1 MGESE
6 EQKREKR
13 KEIKKSRHVGV
24 TCVMMTMF
32 DNEGSMFQ
40 SHTDNIF

>member
-1 MGESE
+1 MGEGE

-13 KEIKKSRHVGV
+13 KEIQKSRHVGV

-32 DNEGSMFQ
+32 DNEGSMCQ
-40 SHTDNIF
+40 PHTDIIF